1 MADLI
6 PFLISLCFWPM
17 NTFRKYPLIYLKGM
31 AMGAADIVPGVS
43 GGSIALITGIYSE
56 LLESI
61 NSFNSQNIKLILQ
74 LKIAEFYKTVN
85 GNFLLS
91 LFLGILTSVFTM
103 SKLITF
109 LMREHP
115 IPLWSFFCGLILIS
129 SFLILKDIKHWNIS
143 IGIALIVGTVIA
155 YFVTE
160 LPPTTSPDALWFTF
174 VSGAIAISAMILPGI
189 SGSFILLILGEYE
202 QILEAVTEKD
212 ILTLAV
218 FASGCIVGILSFSRV
233 VSWLLKK
240 FHAITITLLA
250 GFMLGSMNEL
260 WPWKL
265 VLSYRT
271 ASSGDQK
278 PFLTENISPTAFL
291 EQTGVEPQLMLAAIA
306 FLAGIGLVFGIERL
320 AHYLQKS

>member
-1 MADLI
+1 
-6 PFLISLCFWPM
+6 
-17 NTFRKYPLIYLKGM
+17 
-31 AMGAADIVPGVS
+31 MGAADIVPGVS

-61 NSFNSQNIKLILQ
+61 NSFNGQNLKLL
-74 LKIAEFYKTVN
+74 LNFKLAEFYKTVN

-91 LFLGILTSVFTM
+91 LLLGIMTSIFTM
-103 SKLITF
+103 SKLITY
-109 LMREHP
+109 LMNEHP

-129 SFLILKDIKHWNIS
+129 SFLILKDIKRWNLGVI
-143 IGIALIVGTVIA
+143 LTLLVGTVFA

-174 VSGAIAISAMILPGI
+174 VSGAIAICAMILPGI
-189 SGSFILLILGEYE
+189 SGSFILLILGKYE
-202 QILEAVTEKD
+202 QILKAVTEKD
-212 ILTLAV
+212 FLTLAV
-218 FASGCIVGILSFSRV
+218 FALGCIVGILSFSRV

-240 FHAITITLLA
+240 YHAITIGLLA

-271 ASSGDQK
+271 SSSGEQK

-291 EQTGVEPQLMLAAIA
+291 EQTGVEPQIFLAVIA
-306 FLAGIGLVFGIERL
+306 FLVGIGLVVGIERL
-320 AHYLQKS
+320 ANYFQKS

>member
-1 MADLI
+1 MT
-6 PFLISLCFWPM
+6 
-17 NTFRKYPLIYLKGM
+17 TFRKYPLIYLKGM

-61 NSFNSQNIKLILQ
+61 NSFNGQNLKLL
-74 LKIAEFYKTVN
+74 LNFKIAEFYKTVN

-91 LFLGILTSVFTM
+91 LLLGIMTSIFTM
-103 SKLITF
+103 SKLITY
-109 LMREHP
+109 LMNEHP

-129 SFLILKDIKHWNIS
+129 SFLILKDIKRWNLGVIL
-143 IGIALIVGTVIA
+143 ALLVGTAFA

-160 LPPTTSPDALWFTF
+160 LPPTTTPDALWFTF
-174 VSGAIAISAMILPGI
+174 VSGAIAICAMILPGI
-189 SGSFILLILGEYE
+189 SGSFILLILGKYE
-202 QILEAVTEKD
+202 QILNAVTERD
-212 ILTLAV
+212 FLTLAV
-218 FASGCIVGILSFSRV
+218 FALGCIVGILAFSRV

-240 FHAITITLLA
+240 YHALTIGLLA

-271 ASSGDQK
+271 SSSGEQK

-291 EQTGVEPQLMLAAIA
+291 EQTGVEPQILLAVIA
-306 FLAGIGLVFGIERL
+306 FFVGIGLVVGIERL